1 LTRYFAKYSGSGG
14 DGRGISQSIRGAVV
28 MDDLICM
35 HYVVDQLDEWLE
47 NATTITSKVSDIEYV
62 RASDI
67 EKFKREMIYNLGVNQ
82 RIQHHG

>member
-1 LTRYFAKYSGSGG
+1 
-14 DGRGISQSIRGAVV
+14 

>member
-1 LTRYFAKYSGSGG
+1 
-14 DGRGISQSIRGAVV
+14 

-47 NATTITSKVSDIEYV
+47 NATTITSKVSDVEYV

>member
-1 LTRYFAKYSGSGG
+1 
-14 DGRGISQSIRGAVV
+14 

-82 RIQHHG
+82 RIKHHG